1 MKTSSS
7 IPWIDQEFENS
18 VFDFERITSVAR
30 KYRLQLV
37 VI

>member
-18 VFDFERITSVAR
+18 VFDFERITNVSS
-30 KYRLQLV
+30 KSRLQLV